1 MTYNA
6 SVTKLI
12 LAFVTL
18 LIGAVLIGSVATEG
32 LGKTVKAQAL
42 EESISVAT
50 ARNVGN
56 ATGNMNQSVN
66 FTVAYAPTYWEE
78 TGCALTGFSL
88 TNGSLEFTADTDY
101 VISARDGRL
110 TMIDTAETRDMTENN
125 TYANYTYCQ
134 DGYMNLS
141 WGRTGIN
148 LVPGFFAIAMLLISV
163 ALFFSVAK
171 DNQWF

>member
-18 LIGAVLIGSVATEG
+18 LIGAVLIGSVASEG
-32 LGKTVKAQAL
+32 LGKTVKDQAL
-42 EESISVAT
+42 IEAIDIASVRSA
-50 ARNVGN
+50 NE
-56 ATGNMNQSVN
+56 TGSMNQSVN
-66 FTVAYAPTYWEE
+66 LTVAYPPTYWEE

-88 TNGSLEFTADTDY
+88 HNGSTEFTADTDY

-110 TMIDTAETRDMTENN
+110 TMLDTGVSRDSLVN
-125 TYANYTYCQ
+125 TTYVNYTYCQ